1 LKDLKTLCIKSHQE
15 SSSHLELMTHTCF
28 FEEYVQ
34 RAVVLDIAQDPEANI
49 IMLATGLGPM
59 MVG

>member
-1 LKDLKTLCIKSHQE
+1 
-15 SSSHLELMTHTCF
+15 MTHTCF